1 MIGRLLANRRLPRR
15 QRFRDRMLVGMLAVA
30 LVPLVAFTVIVAADL
45 GAVGNSTVEDT
56 HRTILQDQEQRQ
68 QSQVA
73 DRAQVIDERLAS
85 LSGEIRQLR
94 DQTAAAL
101 DGPVPDPASSK
112 LRFLVDNGAYFA
124 STANPDTS
132 VIVGQTSHLVHN
144 GTLDLNDHTASIAAP
159 SAPLVPFMVGMHKN
173 YPEIEAVWIVDKL
186 DQLIRTVPSIDVPGA
201 IAGKRIDPDQPLG
214 PDGDTIFSTSQA
226 RFAAAASVPQAW
238 SDPAKPAPQAA
249 SLTFWTDPYLT
260 RAGDEGV
267 TVWMPVGSDG
277 RTLVGADIAV
287 TQITSSLLQPVITGE
302 PGAYP
307 LLLSSNNKVLAAGD
321 QALKDFRLPVHTTG
335 AALPLVSGSDF
346 GDGLLAVEQT
356 GQPQQLR
363 ATFAGVDRELFPAPI
378 YSAHW
383 VLATSVPVIDLEP
396 DVSGLT
402 RGIQSGIHRILLDVI
417 PIALILCTLAFLLAN
432 LVARR
437 LVGPVRG
444 LQASAERLARGETD
458 VPVPPQGTD
467 EVGMLA
473 DSLERMRRE
482 INTSRDAILAA
493 ARELEGRVA
502 ERTHELRTRNEE
514 LVALNA
520 LAGSLTRALEPDGV
534 LAGAVDTA
542 RAVLPAVAVR
552 GFAVTEAGVFE
563 ELARWDSAEPG
574 DADTAVSEDA
584 VAEAARTALREHA
597 VAVVRGEAT
606 EPVLVGVPFQASKL
620 DLGALVVACRPGTHL
635 AERTRTLLGAV
646 SDQVA
651 LALRTLQLAAEGREL
666 AVLEERTR
674 LAREIHDTLA
684 QQLTA
689 IVLQLEAAE
698 AFVERS
704 PGRAGPMVIT
714 ARDLARSALQEA
726 RRSVWN
732 LRPAPLDAT
741 GLVAALDREVRRWRQ
756 YSGIPAR
763 LRAEGL
769 PNPLPLQPAVEVAL
783 FRIVQEALANAAR
796 HSNARRVEVSVA
808 RVDGALEVC
817 VADDGEGFDAERS
830 PQRGSFGLM
839 GMGERARLAGGLLEL
854 SSRPGEGTRV
864 VVRLPLGEAPAV
876 PVSVPA

>member
-1 MIGRLLANRRLPRR
+1 MIGRLLALRRLPGR
-15 QRFRDRMLVGMLAVA
+15 QRFRDRMLVGMLVVA
-30 LVPLVAFTVIVAADL
+30 LVPLVAFTLIVAADL

-56 HRTILQDQEQRQ
+56 HRTILEDQEQRQ

-73 DRAQVIDERLAS
+73 DRAQVIDVRLGSIAS
-85 LSGEIRQLR
+85 EIRQLR

-101 DGPVPDPASSK
+101 ARPAPAGQ
-112 LRFLVDNGAYFA
+112 LTFQADNGAYFA
-124 STANPDTS
+124 STSEPNTS
-132 VIVGQTSHLVHN
+132 VIVGQTSHLVHA
-144 GTLDLNDHTASIAAP
+144 GVLDTNEHTAPIAAP

-186 DQLIRTVPSIDVPGA
+186 DSVIRTVPAIDVPGA
-201 IAGKRIDPDQPLG
+201 ISGRRLDPDQPLG
-214 PDGDTIFSTSQA
+214 PDGDTVFSTSQA
-226 RFAAAASVPQAW
+226 RFAAAASAPQAW
-238 SDPAKPAPQAA
+238 SDPAKPGPQADIP
-249 SLTFWTDPYLT
+249 FWTDPYLT

-287 TQITSSLLQPVITGE
+287 SQITSSLLQPVISGE

-321 QALKDFRLPVHTTG
+321 QAQADFRLPAHTTG
-335 AALPLVSGSDF
+335 ATLPLVANSSF
-346 GDGLLAVEQT
+346 GGNLLAVEQS
-356 GQPQQLR
+356 GHAEKLR
-363 ATFAGVDRELFPAPI
+363 ATLGGVDRELFPAPI
-378 YSAHW
+378 YTAHW
-383 VLATSVPVIDLEP
+383 VLATSVPVTDLEP
-396 DVSGLT
+396 DVTGLT

-417 PIALILCTLAFLLAN
+417 PIALVLCALAFVLAT

-437 LVGPVRG
+437 LVGPVRA
-444 LQASAERLARGETD
+444 LQASAEQLAHGDTE
-458 VPVPPQGTD
+458 VPVPPQGSD

-482 INTSRDAILAA
+482 INASRDAILAA

-520 LAGSLTRALEPDGV
+520 LAGSLTRALDGESV
-534 LAGAVDTA
+534 LAGALDTA
-542 RAVLPAVAVR
+542 RAVLPAVSGR
-552 GFAVTEAGVFE
+552 GYVQSEAGSLE
-563 ELARWDSAEPG
+563 EQARWTG
-574 DADTAVSEDA
+574 DDEEAAAVSDA
-584 VAEAARTALREHA
+584 SLLDAARTALRDHG

-606 EPVLVGVPFQASKL
+606 DPVLVGLPFQTGKS
-620 DLGALVVACRPGTHL
+620 DLGALAIACHPGTHL

-646 SDQVA
+646 SDQVG

-704 PGRAGPMVIT
+704 PGRAGSLVVT

-763 LRAEGL
+763 LRTEAL
-769 PNPLPLQPAVEVAL
+769 PNPLPLAPTAEVAL

-796 HSNARRVEVSVA
+796 HSNARRVDVTLLRRE
-808 RVDGALEVC
+808 GFLEVC
-817 VADDGEGFDAERS
+817 VSDDGDGFDADS
-830 PQRGSFGLM
+830 APHRGSFGLL
-839 GMGERARLAGGLLEL
+839 GMSERARLAGGSLDV
-854 SSRPGEGTRV
+854 SSALGEGTRV
-864 VVRLPLGEAPAV
+864 VVRLPLGEAPV
-876 PVSVPA
+876 PVPVPA